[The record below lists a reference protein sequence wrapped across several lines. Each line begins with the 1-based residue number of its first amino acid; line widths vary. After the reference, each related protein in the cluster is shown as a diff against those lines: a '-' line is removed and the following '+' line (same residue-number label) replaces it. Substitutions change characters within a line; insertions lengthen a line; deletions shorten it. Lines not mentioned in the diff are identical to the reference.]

1 MMLTLFFKT
10 WRDHW
15 KSLISWAGVLVT
27 MTTIQLS
34 IYPTISKSG
43 QVFQKFI
50 DSYPDAIKKMF
61 RMEDYTSGPGFLST
75 ELYSMILPLV
85 LIAVGATFGAS
96 ATADEEEKGT
106 ADLLFSMPISRSKI
120 MASKMAATV
129 SVLFILGFVTYLNI
143 YIGSGLVDMEINL
156 SFLAWGTISCTL
168 IGLFFSG
175 VGYIFGALTG
185 KKGVSLGASSAIGL
199 LFFVF
204 YSIAP
209 LVNDF
214 EFLTPIN
221 PFHWALGGNV
231 LFSGPDWPGMT
242 KLLSGTIILYCLS
255 FAILNRKDIRT

>member
-1 MMLTLFFKT
+1 
-10 WRDHW
+10 
-15 KSLISWAGVLVT
+15 
-27 MTTIQLS
+27 
-34 IYPTISKSG
+34 
-43 QVFQKFI
+43 
-50 DSYPDAIKKMF
+50 MF

-168 IGLFFSG
+168 I
-175 VGYIFGALTG
+175 
-185 KKGVSLGASSAIGL
+185 
-199 LFFVF
+199 
-204 YSIAP
+204 
-209 LVNDF
+209 
-214 EFLTPIN
+214 
-221 PFHWALGGNV
+221 
-231 LFSGPDWPGMT
+231 
-242 KLLSGTIILYCLS
+242 
-255 FAILNRKDIRT
+255 